1 MNDNAEIQSPA
12 QNGQVTPDQ
21 LAVIIESHFRTLA
34 IGLVSCSPGIPQNIM
49 WEAIASGMGRVL
61 SGATVSADIRASLEA
76 RGRLGDLVNAAIRKA
91 YPAINAAIL
100 QAATKPVNGNG
111 IIQAH

>member
-12 QNGQVTPDQ
+12 QTGQVTPDQ
-21 LAVIIESHFRTLA
+21 LAILVESHFRVLA
-34 IGLVSCSPGIPQNIM
+34 YGLVHSAGIPQNIR

-61 SGATVSADIRASLEA
+61 SGATVSADIKASLEA

-91 YPAINAAIL
+91 YPAINAASL
-100 QAATKPVNGNG
+100 QAVAKPANGNG
-111 IIQAH
+111 LIHAH